1 MNRGIVIGS
10 VLAVAAL
17 AATFSI
23 RACAAT
29 PERPAEGTIRLAAA
43 PAPAPAM
50 SQWQPGLNYT
60 VLGYP
65 LPPSLPKGKVEVN
78 EVFWYGCSHC
88 YALDPVLESW
98 KKVKPDF
105 VEFVRIPV
113 IWGPSQR
120 QHAKLFYTL
129 QKLGRDDLH
138 IKVFDAIHQG
148 GKPMAAQT
156 DDAARAMQLAFLKE
170 NGVSEQQFNDAY
182 DSAEVAKKVD
192 LAERLTARYEVA
204 SVPTMIVHGT
214 YSTSV
219 SQAGGE
225 KQLLALINDLALRE
239 QRR

>member
-17 AATFSI
+17 AATLSI

-29 PERPAEGTIRLAAA
+29 PAAPAATAA
-43 PAPAPAM
+43 PAPAPV
-50 SQWQPGLNYT
+50 SQWQAGVNYT

-65 LPPSLPKGKVEVN
+65 LPPSVPKGKVEVD

-88 YALDPVLESW
+88 YHLDPYLENW
-98 KKVKPDF
+98 KKEKPAF

-113 IWGPSQR
+113 IWGPQQR
-120 QHAKLFYTL
+120 QHARLFYTL
-129 QKLGRDDLH
+129 KKLGREDLH
-138 IKVFDAIHQG
+138 PKVFDAIHKD
-148 GKPMAAQT
+148 GKVMMAQT
-156 DDAARAMQLAFLKE
+156 DDEARALQLAFLKE
-170 NGVSEQQFNDAY
+170 NGVTEQQFKDAY
-182 DSAEVAKKVD
+182 DSAEVAKNVD

-204 SVPTMIVHGT
+204 SVPTMIVQGA

-225 KQLLALINDLALRE
+225 KQLLSLLNDLAIRE